1 MNILVDINHPAH
13 VHLFKNLI
21 RHARKAGHLVT
32 ITIRD
37 KDVTKHLLDYYSL
50 PYITLS
56 KESKGLV
63 SRFKELIVRDF
74 RILQLHKK
82 IKFDLALGTSVS
94 IAHLSIF
101 AKVPSHNFNEDDDY
115 IDPLFEILAYP
126 FSTKIIVPD
135 CMPTLRYVQKKV
147 AYPSYHELAY
157 LHPEEFTADPA
168 IVESYGLKPYE
179 YVLVR
184 KSALQATHDLRAKGI
199 SGNVWTRLQEIFQ
212 GFTVIVSHELDKK
225 YQVKPWD
232 MHHILACA
240 KLVVSDSQT
249 MTAEAAVLGTPS
261 VRYNTFV
268 GRICY
273 LNELESKYGLT
284 YGFLPDRDEEKMY
297 EKIKYILNNPVRSK
311 WDEKRKKLLADKVN
325 MNIWMLNYLNL
336 L

>member
-21 RHARKAGHLVT
+21 FHAHKKGHSVT

-37 KDVTKHLLDYYSL
+37 KDVTRHLLDHYNL

-56 KESKGLV
+56 KESRGLL

-74 RILQLHKK
+74 RILSLHSK
-82 IKFDLALGTSVS
+82 IKFDLALGTSAS
-94 IAHLSIF
+94 IAHLSLF
-101 AKVPSHNFNEDDDY
+101 TRVPSYNFNEDDDY
-115 IDPLFEILAYP
+115 IDPLFEMVSYP

-135 CMPTLRYVQKKV
+135 CMPTLRYATKKV
-147 AYPSYHELAY
+147 SYPSYHELAY
-157 LHPEEFTADPA
+157 LHPEEFTANPA

-179 YVLVR
+179 YILVR
-184 KSALQATHDLRAKGI
+184 KSALQATHDLNATGI
-199 SGNVWTRLQEIFQ
+199 SDDVWKRLQELFS
-212 GFTVIVSHELDKK
+212 GFPVIISHELDKK
-225 YQVKPWD
+225 YHVKPWD
-232 MHHILACA
+232 MHHILAYA

-273 LNELESKYGLT
+273 LNELELKYGLT
-284 YGFLPDRDEEKMY
+284 YGFLPNRDEEKMY
-297 EKIKYILNNPVRSK
+297 EKIKHLLDDPARHE
-311 WDEKRKKLLADKVN
+311 WTEKRRKLLTDKVN
-325 MNIWMLNYLNL
+325 MNTWMINYLSL
-336 L
+336 R